1 MILLC
6 DFNPRIIRSYK
17 SVNFIKNTSNTFTEN
32 RVYPS
37 GHGIDMLTFLM
48 KIGSDPELI
57 TYIGGVNGRI
67 IESELRDLKAR
78 YDYVSVKDNNEERVL
93 IKSIN
98 LKTTLDSKKIRKTIE
113 DEENFYALYSRKID
127 NKDIVAFS
135 TYDEEL
141 ENIGYK
147 SYIDQCYK
155 KGIRVA
161 VNVDDIEK
169 IKESKPYLLIIEK
182 ETLENH
188 TKLLIKTQEE
198 VSKACNVLLKEGIGS
213 IIINSP
219 KGSIY
224 VNKNIRYRVDFQK
237 LDREINKSSSDLM
250 LGAFCFAIERNYNL
264 ETTLKISVA
273 AYIIENY
280 VKFKDINM
288 ADLKGLMNEIELLKF

>member
-32 RVYPS
+32 RIYPS
-37 GHGIDMLTFLM
+37 GHGIDILTFLK
-48 KIGSDPELI
+48 KIGANPELI
-57 TYIGGVNGRI
+57 TYIGGINGKI
-67 IESELRDLKAR
+67 IESELKELNAK
-78 YDYVSVKDNNEERVL
+78 YDYVSIKDNNEERVL

-98 LKTTLDSKKIRKTIE
+98 LKTTLDSKKVRKTIE
-113 DEENFYALYSRKID
+113 DDENFYSLYSRKID

-135 TYDEEL
+135 TYDEEA
-141 ENIGYK
+141 ENVSYK

-155 KGIRVA
+155 KGIKVA
-161 VNVDDIEK
+161 VNVDDTEK

-182 ETLENH
+182 ETLENY

-198 VSKACNVLLKEGIGS
+198 VSKASNVLLKEGIGS

-224 VNKNIRYRVDFQK
+224 VNKSINYRVDFRK

-250 LGAFCFAIERNYNL
+250 LGAFCFAVERNYNL

-273 AYIIENY
+273 AYVIENY
-280 VKFKDINM
+280 VRFRDINM